1 MWGGCSQVSGASTAW
16 DMLPGLGS
24 RELGPPV
31 RNPTFTSPV
40 AVRAKAPVVRDA
52 IGAGYRFGE
61 AASRFLELCLVGV
74 GHRMCLSW
82 LRSRELGPPPR
93 NPDTHF
99 SGTVSAKALY
109 LKYF

>member
-1 MWGGCSQVSGASTAW
+1 MWRGCSQVSGASTGQGGAW

-40 AVRAKAPVVRDA
+40 AVGAKAPVIRDA
-52 IGAGYRFGE
+52 IGAGCRCGE
-61 AASRFLELCLVGV
+61 AASRFLELCLVRV
-74 GHRMCLSW
+74 Q
-82 LRSRELGPPPR
+82 SRELGPPAG
-93 NPDTHF
+93 NPDTLF